1 MASGNKTLIS
11 NQTPKIMTEVQ
22 KAQRWFNLKG
32 IDCYANEDQLYVFV
46 KVSDDLHHI
55 LVSTSEVIF
64 RAELYD
70 KELEKIAKC

>member
-1 MASGNKTLIS
+1 
-11 NQTPKIMTEVQ
+11 MTEIQ
-22 KAQRWFNLKG
+22 KAQRWFNSNG

-46 KVSDDLHHI
+46 KVFDDLHHI

-70 KELEKIAKC
+70 KELEKIANG